1 MHALVASYFNCFL
14 LVQERNAHLQGQL
27 AENHR
32 VEEAN
37 RNELEAARLQR
48 FAADAKKKRAEEEKK
63 QTEEKCLEAYRQ
75 LDSLKVVGETVVT
88 HFVCP

>member
-1 MHALVASYFNCFL
+1 M
-14 LVQERNAHLQGQL
+14 QKRNAHLQGQL

-48 FAADAKKKRAEEEKK
+48 FAADAEKKWAEMEKK
-63 QTEEKCLEAYRQ
+63 QTEEKCLEAYHQ

-88 HFVCP
+88 HFVCLYFCSGIWLLELP